1 MFVLLNV
8 KQIRRYLAVCLA
20 LAVLLVGGGLWS
32 THVAAVNAEKEDYI
46 KWVDFQVPYEAL
58 ERALKWDMDSHTKE
72 DLVPVNWIE
81 MLA

>member
-58 ERALKWDMDSHTKE
+58 ERALNGM
-72 DLVPVNWIE
+72 WIPTPKRIWCR
-81 MLA
+81 